1 MKRAAGCLCKA
12 PFQEMLFCR
21 DYGTTGIDPT
31 VYPHQY
37 WPLHRAVRGLSSA
50 FDDGQ
55 CGDRPDVLGGATRCS
70 GWPEPAG
77 ENRLEHRLKL
87 R

>member
-50 FDDGQ
+50 FDDG
-55 CGDRPDVLGGATRCS
+55 
-70 GWPEPAG
+70 
-77 ENRLEHRLKL
+77 
-87 R
+87 